1 MESGERTI
9 SVSFSAGEGGWPMAN
24 PIKFRCFQCNQL
36 LGVSRTKAG
45 EVVAC
50 PKCSAE
56 LIVPEIEE
64 VAQQLSA
71 GPSPSTAFESGETTS
86 SRSVASTTLENSLSL
101 DALDIRPEDIRVE
114 AGVVPVSPPPY
125 TYKPPGSEE
134 SEPSP
139 APPVEPGPPASPEVP
154 RPKTIVE
161 PVTPAA
167 YQIAPQPQPLPQPTV
182 VPPIA
187 TDEPL
192 HAVQPRRAVAPP
204 PRSRDLVI
212 PRSVVTAWS
221 LLVLIAVGMAF
232 VAGLLAGHY
241 VWGVH

>member
-1 MESGERTI
+1 
-9 SVSFSAGEGGWPMAN
+9 MAN

-45 EVVAC
+45 EVVSC

-56 LIVPEIEE
+56 LIVPELEE

-71 GPSPSTAFESGETTS
+71 GPTTAFESGGMSPTRTEPS
-86 SRSVASTTLENSLSL
+86 SSLENSASL
-101 DALDIRPEDIRVE
+101 DMLDIRPEDIRVV

-125 TYKPPGSEE
+125 TYKPPGSSEE
-134 SEPSP
+134 PEPSP
-139 APPVEPGPPASPEVP
+139 EPAAEPIPPAPPPEIA
-154 RPKTIVE
+154 RPKTVVE
-161 PVTPAA
+161 PVTPPA
-167 YQIAPQPQPLPQPTV
+167 YQVAPQPTV
-182 VPPIA
+182 VVPQIETNERLQTA
-187 TDEPL
+187 
-192 HAVQPRRAVAPP
+192 QPRRAVAPP